1 VSESSLSRESAGLDR
16 PASRNGPAP
25 LSERVR
31 SLRLPERAA
40 APASWRSFVPWVLCA
55 VLAACVAY
63 LSLREPA
70 VPEDQELGATAAE
83 SSANQPSV
91 TTADPGKPA
100 SVGAGEVVLSL
111 KGNIVAIHQ
120 IQVSPKVSG
129 MVEKLTFKEGDKVKK
144 GDVLAV
150 LEKVEYQSDY
160 DRAVGQVA
168 AARGRLEALRRY
180 RKEEAD
186 QAKAE
191 LDEAEAQ
198 KEQLFLDWKRS
209 VGLRGSALSAKEYE
223 QAESAYRAMDRKAA
237 RLRVAWKF
245 LSQHGPRD
253 EQIKSALA
261 ELKSAEAD
269 LAKAKWR
276 LDNCVVTAP
285 ISGTILT
292 KKTEEGSIVNASA
305 FNIAASLCDMANL
318 AELEV
323 DLAVPERDIA
333 RVLRPEEDKQR
344 KAWWRQKCQIIPE
357 AYPDRPYD
365 GYVSRIM
372 PMADRA
378 KGAVP
383 VRVRINI
390 REEEAGLY
398 LRPDMGALVKFLKER
413 VQTQE

>member
-1 VSESSLSRESAGLDR
+1 VKEASLSRESPAGDGR
-16 PASRNGPAP
+16 PASRNGPTP

-55 VLAACVAY
+55 ALAGCLAY

-70 VPEDQELGATAAE
+70 AEQDPNAAAVSSETSTTQPAATSPDNTPTPVRE
-83 SSANQPSV
+83 
-91 TTADPGKPA
+91 
-100 SVGAGEVVLSL
+100 GEIVLQQ
-111 KGNIVAIHQ
+111 KGNITPIHQ

-144 GDVLAV
+144 GDVLAE
-150 LEKVEYQSDY
+150 LEKVEYKSDF
-160 DRAVGQVA
+160 DHTVGQVA
-168 AARGRLEALRRY
+168 SARGRLEALRRF

-191 LDEAEAQ
+191 LDEANAQ

-245 LSQHGPRD
+245 LSQRGPRD
-253 EQIKSALA
+253 EQIKSAEA
-261 ELKSAEAD
+261 DLKSAQAD
-269 LAKAKWR
+269 RAKAQWR

-285 ISGTILT
+285 ITGTILT
-292 KKTEEGSIVNASA
+292 KKAEEGSIVNASA

-318 AELEV
+318 SEMEV
-323 DLAVPERDIA
+323 ELAVPERDIA
-333 RVLRPEEDKQR
+333 QVMRPQWDTQR
-344 KAWWRQKCQIIPE
+344 KVWRRQKCTILPE
-357 AYPDRPYD
+357 AYPNRPYQ
-365 GYVSRIM
+365 GFVSRIM
-372 PMADRA
+372 PMADRG
-378 KGAVP
+378 KGAVT
-383 VRVRINI
+383 VRVQIVI
-390 REEEAGLY
+390 PEEEAGLY
-398 LRPDMGALVKFLKER
+398 LRPDMGALVRFLNARVETKE
-413 VQTQE
+413 